1 MSNCAPVL
9 VVDGVGEVGEAPGDV
24 EGTVLPF
31 FGPQPAIPNTI
42 TAADSVRTAAAAIG
56 RDELSVLC
64 MRMLLTPPR
73 D

>member
-9 VVDGVGEVGEAPGDV
+9 VVDGVGVDEALEDV